1 MTWYTGDPI
10 FDTVLAIGLAMV
22 PLTLIALQFM
32 KAPYGRFGGNE
43 ALFGKLGVGP
53 RVGWFLMELPAT
65 VVFWLFYLSGP
76 RRAEL
81 VPMVLAGLWT
91 LHYLNRGWV
100 FPALMRVP
108 KNAAGTFG
116 GLVLLS
122 GICVTSAHGYMNGT
136 YFARLGPLYTPDWLT
151 DPRFLGGLAIYAC
164 GFVLNVHS
172 DAVLRNL
179 RSKDE
184 VDRAEK
190 VYRIPRGGAFR
201 LVTNPSYLGELL
213 MWTGFAIF
221 TWSLQGVFI
230 LGITAANLV
239 PRAIANHR
247 WYRERFEDYPTERRV
262 LLPYVF

>member
-1 MTWYTGDPI
+1 
-10 FDTVLAIGLAMV
+10 
-22 PLTLIALQFM
+22 
-32 KAPYGRFGGNE
+32 
-43 ALFGKLGVGP
+43 
-53 RVGWFLMELPAT
+53 
-65 VVFWLFYLSGP
+65 
-76 RRAEL
+76 
-81 VPMVLAGLWT
+81 
-91 LHYLNRGWV
+91 
-100 FPALMRVP
+100 
-108 KNAAGTFG
+108 
-116 GLVLLS
+116 
-122 GICVTSAHGYMNGT
+122 MNGT
-136 YFARLGPLYTPDWLT
+136 FFSRLGQHYTPDWLT
-151 DPRFLGGLAIYAC
+151 DPRFLVGLGIYAC

-179 RSKDE
+179 RKKDE

-213 MWTGFAIF
+213 MWTGFATF

-239 PRAIANHR
+239 PRALANHR